1 MAVKQAAKNGKKS
14 SVEDDLHE
22 LPGLIGRVIGRLKR
36 GSQEETP
43 EPIRDAFE
51 NSGCGHRHLPVVMA
65 AYLYGPLSVTELAE
79 QIGLSLATTSLMVGE
94 LDRAG
99 LVERSEDEQD
109 RRRTLVSVDD
119 DIGRELD
126 AWVRERLE
134 PLRRTLER
142 LSPEAR
148 AHFMEGWRL
157 LDEESAR
164 SAPAPEPV

>member
-1 MAVKQAAKNGKKS
+1 MAVKQATRNREQG

-22 LPGLIGRVIGRLKR
+22 LPRLIGRVVARLK
-36 GSQEETP
+36 GGGTKEEVP
-43 EPIRDAFE
+43 EPFREAFE
-51 NSGCGHRHLPVVMA
+51 EGGCGHRHLPVVIT
-65 AYLYGPLSVTELAE
+65 AYLYGPLSVTELSE

-99 LVERSEDEQD
+99 LVERSEDEED
-109 RRRTLVSVDD
+109 RRRTLVAVDED
-119 DIGRELD
+119 TSRELD
-126 AWVRERLE
+126 AWVRGRLE

-148 AHFMEGWRL
+148 AHFMEGWRV

-164 SAPAPEPV
+164 IAPV